1 MAEDI
6 VTQLADQSGI
16 NAEQARKGLGA
27 VLEFLKNKL
36 PADMFSK
43 VKAAVP
49 GAERMMDSAEGAP
62 ETPGGIF
69 GAVAGAVGKLFG
81 GGAAELVTKLAQ
93 HGFSAEQLQS
103 FVPNVMEF
111 LKARLPENVSE
122 KIAGLLPAP
131 TAAAK

>member
-6 VTQLADQSGI
+6 VTHLADQSGI
-16 NAEQARKGLGA
+16 NTEQARKG
-27 VLEFLKNKL
+27 V
-36 PADMFSK
+36 
-43 VKAAVP
+43 AAVP
-49 GAERMMDSAEGAP
+49 GAERMMAAAETAP
-62 ETPGGIF
+62 ETTPGGIF

-111 LKARLPENVSE
+111 LKARLPANVAD
-122 KIAGLLPAP
+122 KVAGL
-131 TAAAK
+131 